1 MSKYLT
7 ELHLHTKESSL
18 CSEIPAKQM
27 IEEYKKQGYS
37 TIVITDHCSKSKFS
51 ILGEA
56 TWVEKID
63 YMYKGFDI
71 AKEYGSNLGINIL
84 LGVEIKLQLSNNKYS
99 EYLIYG
105 IDRDFLYENENIY
118 DYTLEKLYKICNK
131 KGYLVVQAHPFRDNV
146 QLAQLE
152 YIDGI
157 EVFNGCQNEIS
168 RNDKALEYGNSTNK
182 ILTSGSDFHRLDD
195 LARGGIITNIEI
207 KDINKL
213 VEILKS
219 REYEL
224 IKDRHKMKES
234 IQS

>member
-1 MSKYLT
+1 MR
-7 ELHLHTKESSL
+7 
-18 CSEIPAKQM
+18 
-27 IEEYKKQGYS
+27 
-37 TIVITDHCSKSKFS
+37 
-51 ILGEA
+51 IL
-56 TWVEKID
+56 
-63 YMYKGFDI
+63 
-71 AKEYGSNLGINIL
+71 
-84 LGVEIKLQLSNNKYS
+84 
-99 EYLIYG
+99 
-105 IDRDFLYENENIY
+105 
-118 DYTLEKLYKICNK
+118 KICNK
-131 KGYLVVQAHPFRDNV
+131 KEYLLVQAHPFRDDI
-146 QLAQLE
+146 QLAPLE

-234 IQS
+234 IQY